1 MKGTSPSCT
10 LHRHCSVKINEEE
23 RKINEEEKCNITST
37 STILHRHCTVGLVKN
52 STEPSKNQEKT
63 NLYLL
68 LKKSQIPSENTAFR
82 KFDKQYFV
90 FFLYRKETIVVVFA
104 VCCCSCCHSF
114 KITFSGQI
122 IAHKFLSKF
131 VSSLCER
138 MQTCRCQSAL
148 ASLHSFTLLHFTQ
161 NFTIQNHQ

>member
-10 LHRHCSVKINEEE
+10 LHKHCSVKINEEE
-23 RKINEEEKCNITST
+23 RRINEEEKCNITST

-68 LKKSQIPSENTAFR
+68 RKKSQIPSENTAFR

-90 FFLYRKETIVVVFA
+90 FFCIVKRLSLLSLQFVVVP
-104 VCCCSCCHSF
+104 VV
-114 KITFSGQI
+114 I
-122 IAHKFLSKF
+122 
-131 VSSLCER
+131 
-138 MQTCRCQSAL
+138 
-148 ASLHSFTLLHFTQ
+148 LLRLLFQ
-161 NFTIQNHQ
+161 VR